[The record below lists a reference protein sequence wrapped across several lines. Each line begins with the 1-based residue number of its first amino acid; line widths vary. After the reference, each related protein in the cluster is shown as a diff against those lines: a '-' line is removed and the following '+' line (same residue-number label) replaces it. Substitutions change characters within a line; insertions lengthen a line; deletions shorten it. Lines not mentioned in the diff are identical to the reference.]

1 MHPVIIVEEEDEI
14 NEVETGAT
22 AEATDEA
29 ETGATA
35 EATDEGETDATAVE
49 TGEVETDATAE
60 ATDEV
65 ETDATA
71 EPPAAAATDVPDTDA
86 SAETTDEAETD
97 VTETDVSAETT
108 GEVETEVV
116 LGKIAVANVTVDRAR
131 FDQRVPEVPSAD
143 PKGNPMGTRTTA
155 AQRKSVAHEAMT
167 IEGAEHGRGPLPRR
181 LGSPE

>member
-1 MHPVIIVEEEDEI
+1 MHPVIIAEEEDET
-14 NEVETGAT
+14 NEVEA
-22 AEATDEA
+22 
-29 ETGATA
+29 
-35 EATDEGETDATAVE
+35 
-49 TGEVETDATAE
+49 DATAE

-65 ETDATA
+65 ETG
-71 EPPAAAATDVPDTDA
+71 
-86 SAETTDEAETD
+86 

-108 GEVETEVV
+108 DEAETGVTETDVSVETTDEAETDVKETDVSAETTGEAEIEVV
-116 LGKIAVANVTVDRAR
+116 LGKIAVANVTVGRAR

-143 PKGNPMGTRTTA
+143 PKGNPMGTRTTG